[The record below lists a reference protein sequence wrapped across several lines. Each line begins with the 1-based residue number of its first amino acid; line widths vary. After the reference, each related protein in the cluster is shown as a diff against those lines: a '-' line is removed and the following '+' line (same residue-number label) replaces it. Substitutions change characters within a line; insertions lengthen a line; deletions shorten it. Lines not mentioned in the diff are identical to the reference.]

1 MNGNN
6 EKLLDDTGWQILSVL
21 QQEGRIPFNELG
33 KRVDLSPPAAAERVR
48 RMEEAGMIA
57 GYGAQLILEKLGLPI
72 MTFIRIN
79 TSGDKCTQTIALVK
93 ELPEVLECY
102 RVTGSACFI
111 AKVAVSSISHL
122 EALMDRIVPYGTL
135 TTSVVLSAPVG
146 GRVIDLR
153 KMAL

>member
-1 MNGNN
+1 MNSNN
-6 EKLLDDTGWQILSVL
+6 EKLLDDTGWQILSIL

-57 GYGAQLILEKLGLPI
+57 GYSVQLNLEKLGLSI
-72 MTFIRIN
+72 MAFIRIN

-111 AKVAVSSISHL
+111 AKVAVSSIAHL

-135 TTSVVLSAPVG
+135 TTSVVLSAPVQE
-146 GRVIDLR
+146 RIIDLR